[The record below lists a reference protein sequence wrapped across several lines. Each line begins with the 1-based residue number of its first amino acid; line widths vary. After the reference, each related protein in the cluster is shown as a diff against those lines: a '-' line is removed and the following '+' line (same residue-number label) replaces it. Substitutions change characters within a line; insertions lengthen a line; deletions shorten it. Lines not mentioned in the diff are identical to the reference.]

1 MKIRSELQKYLYK
14 REILLIFGL
23 LVLTFTTFI
32 SIEIGLILVGLFL
45 LYVLIL
51 NKKISTQTRPQEI
64 SIIENMRL
72 DNDTRLFLISY
83 HDRRFLIFSG
93 KNGAFKISEENNNV

>member
-23 LVLTFTTFI
+23 LVLTFTIFI

-51 NKKISTQTRPQEI
+51 NKKISTQIRPQEI

-83 HDRRFLIFSG
+83 HDRRFLIFSS